1 MARGRRSGK
10 QSGSKPT
17 KWIRSNRQEIKE
29 RYVKAREDAQLVGLI
44 PTKPEEAVKD
54 ERVNSVGQFDPALPQ
69 LVREA
74 LKDGW
79 TVPDAAKPHIVAALL
94 EPFFKDDIVFDE
106 EGKPHLVKPPKKL
119 LNELAKTLK
128 MLDQTQFERDHPEQA
143 AKAKGG
149 AHVNVNNV
157 QQNIQA
163 RELIR
168 EMVESGELGCL
179 EDMRSSV
186 ESSSFSSETLEQEV
200 DTSETSSED

>member
-1 MARGRRSGK
+1 MGRHPSSSR
-10 QSGSKPT
+10 
-17 KWIRSNRQEIKE
+17 RHRRQK
-29 RYVKAREDAQLVGLI
+29 VKALYSKYREEAQLLDI
-44 PTKPEEAVKD
+44 LPTTSEGAVYKEQTD
-54 ERVNSVGQFDPALPQ
+54 SVGEFDPCLPQ
-69 LVREA
+69 LVKDA

-149 AHVNVNNV
+149 THVNVNNV
-157 QQNIQA
+157 QQNIET
-163 RELIR
+163 RTLIR

-179 EDMRSSV
+179 EEMRPSI

-200 DTSETSSED
+200 DTSQTSSED